1 MAASPVRVIVT
12 GATGMVGEGVVHE
25 CLMSNEVEAVLVVSR
40 KTSGIKHPKLKELLL
55 PDFFDL
61 SPIQSQMAGYN
72 ACFFC
77 LGVSSVG
84 ISKETYERL
93 TYQLTMGFATV
104 LAGQNPGMV
113 FCYVSGKGTDS
124 SEKSRMHWA
133 RVKGK
138 TENDLQKLPFR
149 SVYCFRPGI
158 MSPTP
163 GLKNTLSPY
172 KWLGWL
178 LPLMRTVSPNSVNSL
193 AEVGHAMIHV
203 VTRGYHQKIIEVADI
218 RKLAKLR

>member
-25 CLMSNEVEAVLVVSR
+25 CLISNEVEAVLVVSR
-40 KTSGIKHPKLKELLL
+40 KTTGIKHPKLKELLL

-61 SPIQSQMAGYN
+61 SSVQSQMAGYN

-84 ISKETYERL
+84 ISQETYERL
-93 TYQLTMGFATV
+93 TFQLTMGFATV
-104 LAGQNPGMV
+104 VAAQNPGMV

-124 SEKSRMHWA
+124 SEKGRMHWA

-163 GLKNTLSPY
+163 GLKNTLSLY

-178 LPLMRTVSPNSVNSL
+178 LPLMRTVSPNSINSL

>member
-12 GATGMVGEGVVHE
+12 GATGMVGEGVLHE
-25 CLMSNEVEAVLVVSR
+25 CLISNEVEAVLLVSR
-40 KTSGIKHPKLKELLL
+40 KTTGIRHPKLKELLL

-61 SPIQSQMAGYN
+61 SSVQSQMAGYN

-163 GLKNTLSPY
+163 GLKNTLSAY

>member
-12 GATGMVGEGVVHE
+12 GATGMVGEGVLHE
-25 CLMSNEVEAVLVVSR
+25 CLISNEVEAVLLVSR
-40 KTSGIKHPKLKELLL
+40 KTTGIRHPKLKELLL

-61 SPIQSQMAGYN
+61 SSIQSQMAGYN

-104 LAGQNPGMV
+104 LAVQNPGMI

-124 SEKSRMHWA
+124 TEKGRMHWA

-163 GLKNTLSPY
+163 GLKNTLSAY

-178 LPLMRTVSPNSVNSL
+178 LPLMRTVSPNSINSL

-203 VTRGYHQKIIEVADI
+203 VTRGYIQKIIEVADI

>member
-25 CLMSNEVEAVLVVSR
+25 CLISNEVEAVLVVSR
-40 KTSGIKHPKLKELLL
+40 KTTGIKHPKLKELLL

-61 SPIQSQMAGYN
+61 SSIQSQMAGYN
-72 ACFFC
+72 ACLFC

-104 LAGQNPGMV
+104 LAAQNPGMV

-124 SEKSRMHWA
+124 TEKGRMHWA

-163 GLKNTLSPY
+163 GLKNTLSAY

-193 AEVGHAMIHV
+193 AEVGNAMIHV
-203 VTRGYHQKIIEVADI
+203 VTRGYIQKIIEVTDI
-218 RKLAKLR
+218 RKLAKQR

>member
-12 GATGMVGEGVVHE
+12 GATGMVGEGVLHE
-25 CLMSNEVEAVLVVSR
+25 CLISNEVEAVLLVSR
-40 KTSGIKHPKLKELLL
+40 KTTGIRHPKLKELLL

-61 SPIQSQMAGYN
+61 SSIQSQMAGYN

-104 LAGQNPGMV
+104 LAVQNPGMI

-163 GLKNTLSPY
+163 GLKNTLSAY

-178 LPLMRTVSPNSVNSL
+178 LPLMRTVSPNSINSL

-203 VTRGYHQKIIEVADI
+203 VTRGYIQKIIEVADI

>member
-25 CLMSNEVEAVLVVSR
+25 CLISNEVEAVLVVSR
-40 KTSGIKHPKLKELLL
+40 KTTGINHPKLKELLL

-61 SPIQSQMAGYN
+61 SSVQSQMAGYN

-84 ISKETYERL
+84 ISQETYERL
-93 TYQLTMGFATV
+93 TFQLTMGFATV
-104 LAGQNPGMV
+104 LAAQNPGMV

-124 SEKSRMHWA
+124 SEKGRMHWA

-163 GLKNTLSPY
+163 GLKNTLSLY

-178 LPLMRTVSPNSVNSL
+178 LPLMRTVSPNSINSL